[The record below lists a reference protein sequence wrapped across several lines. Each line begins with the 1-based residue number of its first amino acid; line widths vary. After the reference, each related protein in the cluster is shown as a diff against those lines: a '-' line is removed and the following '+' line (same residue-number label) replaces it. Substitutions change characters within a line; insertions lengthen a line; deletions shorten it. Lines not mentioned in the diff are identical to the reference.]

1 MIIKIHNQEVLIDD
15 EDYERVSAIEWKPSF
30 NGYFIS
36 HYTVHGCQRCRHLH
50 RFIIGNTSKQDTD
63 HINQNKLDNR
73 KANLRVCSRRE
84 NSFNR
89 PKPYAASSKYKG
101 VYWSKTAN
109 KWAANINYKYKTI
122 GLLYS
127 SIEDE
132 CGYAYNHAAKLL
144 AKEFAFANPIGYV
157 SPEIM
162 ADIEAAVQFKLRLYV
177 NR

>member
-1 MIIKIHNQEVLIDD
+1 MIIKIHDYEVIIDD

-36 HYTVHGCQRCRHLH
+36 HSTVNGKQVCTHLH
-50 RFIIGNTSKQDTD
+50 RFIIGNTSVKDTD

-73 KANLRVCSRRE
+73 KANLRICSRSE
-84 NSFNR
+84 NSYNR

-101 VYWSKTAN
+101 VYWCRAVG
-109 KWAANINYKYKTI
+109 KWAANINHRYRTI

-127 SIEDE
+127 KREDE

-144 AKEFAFANPIGYV
+144 AKEFAYANPIGQLSDEV
-157 SPEIM
+157 K
-162 ADIEAAVQFKLRLYV
+162 ATIEATVQLKLQQYA
-177 NR
+177 NK